1 MRLDVFLCTQGLFPS
16 RTKASEAVAR
26 GLVLVNG
33 KKAKAGAEVN
43 IGSDIRVI
51 EGRRFVSNGGYK
63 LDKALEDFGFDVK
76 GLVFADIG
84 ASTGGIY
91 RLSVAKRG
99 CESICRGCGRRSAG
113 RIVERPA
120 RRRDGQNERP
130 FA

>member
-16 RTKASEAVAR
+16 RTKAADAVAR

-43 IGSDIRVI
+43 IGSDICVI

-84 ASTGGIY
+84 ASTGGFTDC
-91 RLSVAKRG
+91 LLQRG
-99 CESICRGCGRRSAG
+99 ESIRRGCGGRSAG